1 VYSALTG
8 IYLCRKGGGMPRK
21 SQRAQL
27 ILSEAEIEILT
38 KLSMSRTAEKRE
50 IDRSKILLGYVNGK
64 EISQI
69 AIDVDVSRPTVYK
82 CIDKALAT
90 GVETGLKDKYH
101 RPHESVITD
110 EAKAWVI
117 HLACTKPTEHGY
129 AVEVWSHSA
138 LAAHVRQHAVEFGHP
153 CLQRAV
159 KATVWRILEKNKIRP
174 HKIRYYMERRDEKFE
189 EKMHDVLMIYKEV
202 EAQRA
207 TGNKSGIITVSVD
220 EKPGVQ
226 AIGCTAPDLPPK
238 IGKHTTWSRD
248 YEYKRFGT
256 VSILAA
262 LDIQTGH
269 VIGQVH
275 RRHRSREFIELL
287 KALDEHYP
295 KDHQIRVILDNHS
308 AHISKE
314 TTAYLGTRPNRF
326 LYVHTP
332 KHGAWLNLVET
343 LFGKMARTFLKGIRV
358 KSIEELEAR
367 ILKGIQEI
375 NESPVIYRWKK
386 FDFASA

>member
-1 VYSALTG
+1 MT
-8 IYLCRKGGGMPRK
+8 RK

-27 ILSEAEIEILT
+27 VLSEAEIETLT
-38 KLSMSRTAEKRE
+38 KLSTSRSAEKRE
-50 IDRSKILLGYVNGK
+50 IDRAKILLGYVSDK

-69 AIDVDVSRPTVYK
+69 ATDVGVSRPTVYK
-82 CIDKALAT
+82 CVDKALAA

-101 RPHESVITD
+101 KPHESVITY

-117 HLACTKPTEHGY
+117 NLACTKPTEHGY
-129 AVEVWSHSA
+129 AAEMWSHSA
-138 LAAHVRQHAVEFGHP
+138 LAAHVRRHAAEFGHP
-153 CLQRAV
+153 SLQRAV
-159 KATVWRILEKNKIRP
+159 KATVWRILEENKIRP
-174 HKIRYYMERRDEKFE
+174 HKIRYYLEKRDEKFE

-202 EAQRA
+202 EAQRS

-226 AIGCTAPDLPPK
+226 AIGHTAPDLPPK
-238 IGKHTTWSRD
+238 IGKYMTWNRD

-262 LDIQTGH
+262 LDLHTGH
-269 VIGQVH
+269 VIGQVR
-275 RRHRSREFIELL
+275 RRHRSREFVDLM
-287 KALDEHYP
+287 KALDEYYP

-326 LYVHTP
+326 VYVHTP
-332 KHGAWLNLVET
+332 KHGSWLNLVET

-358 KSIEELEAR
+358 KSIEELETR

-375 NESPVIYRWKK
+375 NESPVVYRWKK
-386 FDFASA
+386 FDFATH

>member
-1 VYSALTG
+1 MT
-8 IYLCRKGGGMPRK
+8 RK

-27 ILSEAEIEILT
+27 VLSEAEIETLT
-38 KLSMSRTAEKRE
+38 KLSMSRSDEKRE
-50 IDRSKILLGYVNGK
+50 IERAKILLGYVSDK

-69 AIDVDVSRPTVYK
+69 ATDVGVSRPTVYK
-82 CIDKALAT
+82 CVDKALAA

-101 RPHESVITD
+101 KPHESVITY

-117 HLACTKPTEHGY
+117 NLACTKPTEHGY
-129 AVEVWSHSA
+129 AAEMWSHSA
-138 LAAHVRQHAVEFGHP
+138 LAAHVRRHAVEFGHP
-153 CLQRAV
+153 SLQRAV
-159 KATVWRILEKNKIRP
+159 KATVWRILEENKIRP
-174 HKIRYYMERRDEKFE
+174 HKIRYYLEKRDEKFE

-207 TGNKSGIITVSVD
+207 TGNKSGVITVSVD

-226 AIGCTAPDLPPK
+226 AIGHTAPDLPPK
-238 IGKHTTWSRD
+238 IGKYMAWSRD

-262 LDIQTGH
+262 LDLQTGH
-269 VIGQVH
+269 VIGQVR
-275 RRHRSREFIELL
+275 RRHRSREFVDLM
-287 KALDEHYP
+287 KALDEYYP

-326 LYVHTP
+326 VYVHTP
-332 KHGAWLNLVET
+332 KHGSWLNLVET

-358 KSIEELEAR
+358 KSIEELETR
-367 ILKGIQEI
+367 ILKGIREI
-375 NESPVIYRWKK
+375 NESPVVYRWKK
-386 FDFASA
+386 FDFATQ

>member
-1 VYSALTG
+1 MT
-8 IYLCRKGGGMPRK
+8 RK
-21 SQRAQL
+21 SLRAQL
-27 ILSEAEIEILT
+27 FLSEAEIETLT
-38 KLSMSRTAEKRE
+38 KLSTSRTAEKRE
-50 IDRSKILLGYVNGK
+50 VDRAKILLSYARGE
-64 EISQI
+64 EILQV
-69 AIDVDVSRPTVYK
+69 AANAGVSRPTVYK
-82 CIDKALAT
+82 CVDKALAA

-101 RPHESVITD
+101 RPHESVITTED
-110 EAKAWVI
+110 KAWVI

-129 AVEVWSHSA
+129 AAEVWSHSA
-138 LAAHVRQHAVEFGHP
+138 LALHVRRYAVKSGHP
-153 CLQRAV
+153 SLQKAV
-159 KATVWRILEKNKIRP
+159 KATVWRILEDKNIRP
-174 HKIRYYMERRDEKFE
+174 HKIRYYLEKRDDKFE

-202 EAQRA
+202 EAQRVG
-207 TGNKSGIITVSVD
+207 GNKSGIITVSVD

-226 AIGCTAPDLPPK
+226 AIGNTAPDLPPK
-238 IGKHTTWSRD
+238 AGKYAVWNRD

-275 RRHRSREFIELL
+275 RRHRSREFIYLL
-287 KALDEHYP
+287 KALDDYYP
-295 KDHQIRVILDNHS
+295 KDHQIRIILDNHS

-326 LYVHTP
+326 HYVHTP
-332 KHGAWLNLVET
+332 KHGSWLNLVET

-386 FDFASA
+386 FDFADAKCM